1 MSTAVYSIRLES
13 NVRQIMDEMSDVD
26 WQAEIRLM
34 VETIVR
40 DKKKKRLLAR
50 AEARWQ
56 EQVANDK
63 GAAVMIRED
72 REDRDAR

>member
-13 NVRQIMDEMSDVD
+13 DVRRIMDEMSDVD

-63 GAAVMIRED
+63 GAALMI

>member
-13 NVRQIMDEMSDVD
+13 DVRRIMDEMSDVD
-26 WQAEIRLM
+26 WQAEIRQM

-63 GAAVMIRED
+63 GAASMI